1 MSELYKQVRLE
12 AGTQRIVCWLP
23 CEKVRLYPGLR
34 LTLEG
39 DEDKILWTV
48 QEVYDRTRVSKEQL
62 YKPWRVGGLS

>member
-1 MSELYKQVRLE
+1 
-12 AGTQRIVCWLP
+12 
-23 CEKVRLYPGLR
+23 VRLYPGLR